1 MPATC
6 IVGAQWG
13 DEGKGKISDFLAGWA
28 KAVARYNGGANSG
41 HTVVARKKTFKLHLI
56 PSGLLR
62 KGINLIVGNGM
73 VLDPEVLA
81 QEIKL
86 VQTINPSASIFIS
99 DRAHVVMPYHKVF
112 DGGLETKREGKKI
125 GTTSRG
131 IGPTYADKMHRSEA
145 IRVFD
150 LISTDFKDKL
160 AWILLQKK
168 EDLKK
173 FGLKPNGNYLEQLT
187 RRYRH
192 WAKVI
197 KPYVCDTTIVINEL
211 IDNNETIVLEGA
223 QGTLLDIDHGTFPY
237 VSSSNGTA
245 GGACTGLGISPT
257 KIKKVIGVA
266 KAYTT
271 RVGKGPFPT
280 ELFGKKAEHIREA
293 GNEYGTTTGR
303 PRRCGWLDLPML
315 AYAHRINNFTELA
328 ITKLDILNGF
338 PKIKVCV
345 AYKKGNN
352 GDSPFAPEISVMGK
366 LIPVYKEF
374 EGWKNLSLYRTKN
387 KGKRALPKNA
397 RKYLRFIEDYLGVPI
412 KIVSYG
418 PDRNQTI
425 SS

>member
-1 MPATC
+1 MTATA
-6 IVGAQWG
+6 IIGAQWG
-13 DEGKGKISDFLAGWA
+13 DEGKGKIADFLAGRA
-28 KAVARYNGGANSG
+28 KAVARFNGGANSG
-41 HTVVARKKTFKLHLI
+41 HTVVTGKKTFKLHLI

-62 KGINLIVGNGM
+62 KNINLILGNGM

-86 VQTINPSASIFIS
+86 VQKINPSAGIFIS

-150 LISTDFKDKL
+150 LINRSFKDKL

-168 EDLKK
+168 DELKK
-173 FGLKPNGNYLEQLT
+173 FGLQPNGDYFGQLSRT
-187 RRYRH
+187 YSY
-192 WAKVI
+192 WTKI
-197 KPYVCDTTIVINEL
+197 LKPYVCDTTIIANEL
-211 IDNNETIVLEGA
+211 LDKGKSVILEGA

-257 KIKKVIGVA
+257 KIGKVIGVA

-271 RVGKGPFPT
+271 RVGEGPFPT
-280 ELFGKKAEHIREA
+280 ELFDKTAERVRDV
-293 GNEYGTTTGR
+293 GGEYGTTTGR

-328 ITKLDILNGF
+328 ITKLDVLNGI
-338 PKIKVCV
+338 PKIKICV
-345 AYKKGNN
+345 GYKNEKDNALF
-352 GDSPFAPEISVMGK
+352 SPEIGIMQK
-366 LIPVYKEF
+366 LRSVYKEF
-374 EGWKNLSLYRTKN
+374 PGWEDFSTSQIKS

-397 RKYLRFIEDYLGVPI
+397 RRYLEFIEGNLAVPI

-425 SS
+425 SG